1 MFTFPASSFHQHQS
15 KSPIHSRTHTHVFQ
29 SRIQHPPR
37 YTEIN
42 SWIQKRLQ
50 HPTSSSYP
58 SPSDRTFSP
67 TEMDY
72 SSWYAS
78 PYPLLRFHSYCI
90 ALVIAFPAT
99 YILGSAFPPQIVLLL
114 YPRYAPPP
122 PDKDSI
128 RGKAITSDVEED
140 LQKLLIVEKLR
151 GREGWYE
158 TSELRLG
165 DLCNTG

>member
-1 MFTFPASSFHQHQS
+1 MSFRAGFNTLRGTL
-15 KSPIHSRTHTHVFQ
+15 KSTHGFKRGYNTLPPPPTP
-29 SRIQHPPR
+29 PPR
-37 YTEIN
+37 TGR
-42 SWIQKRLQ
+42 SALRKWTTRLGTL
-50 HPTSSSYP
+50 PLTP
-58 SPSDRTFSP
+58 S
-67 TEMDY
+67 
-72 SSWYAS
+72 
-78 PYPLLRFHSYCI
+78 C
-90 ALVIAFPAT
+90 AFT